1 VAEDIH
7 LDDLDRRLLEQ
18 VQENFP
24 LVPRPF
30 QVLGAMLG
38 VGEDEAIQ
46 RVDRLMKVG
55 IIRRIGPVLDLKRFG
70 CRGVLVALSV
80 PSDRIDEV
88 AEVVN
93 LYEEISHNYLRSNP
107 SDYNMWFTISASK
120 ERIEKML
127 GEIEAKTG
135 LVALVLPTIQV
146 FKIGVK
152 FEIPG
157 GVSEDF

>member
-1 VAEDIH
+1 VAGEVDTR

-18 VQENFP
+18 VQESFP

-30 QVLGAMLG
+30 QVLGDILG
-38 VGEDEAIQ
+38 IGENDAIQ
-46 RVDRLMKVG
+46 RVDRLMKIG

-70 CRGVLVALSV
+70 CSGVLVALSV

-88 AEVVN
+88 AEIVN
-93 LYEEISHNYLRSNP
+93 IYGEISHNYLRPNP
-107 SDYNMWFTISASK
+107 TDYNMWFTISASE
-120 ERIEKML
+120 ERIEEIL
-127 GEIEAKTG
+127 GEIQAKTG
-135 LVALVLPTIQV
+135 LVALTLPTIQV

-157 GVSEDF
+157 